1 MSTDIPSQ
9 ISFENMLAYM
19 FPGFF
24 ASLSLFMAIDILS
37 PFNLT
42 NYVTL
47 DLTTLISFYGILL
60 LGGTIIGVIIDGI
73 HHRFIEQVYF
83 HIIEDCMSIKRGD
96 SAKYHRTR
104 LKCDE
109 KPHGKSCDSC
119 KFKDSKIED
128 GTEIYFLFDI
138 NEIENCIKLREY
150 LTKSVY
156 HYSEFYANTFIAL
169 IPFAFV
175 APIYMIKELHIDYWI
190 SLIGGCIMIS
200 LAILCLD
207 FAWMAYERWIS
218 ALYFAYCRCPPDN
231 PPPVNPN
238 SAGGQNA

>member
-42 NYVTL
+42 HYVTL

-83 HIIEDCMSIKRGD
+83 QSIEKDMTIKP
-96 SAKYHRTR
+96 SEFVEYHKTR
-104 LKCDE
+104 L
-109 KPHGKSCDSC
+109 SC
-119 KFKDSKIED
+119 
-128 GTEIYFLFDI
+128 Y
-138 NEIENCIKLREY
+138 
-150 LTKSVY
+150 
-156 HYSEFYANTFIAL
+156 
-169 IPFAFV
+169 
-175 APIYMIKELHIDYWI
+175 
-190 SLIGGCIMIS
+190 
-200 LAILCLD
+200 
-207 FAWMAYERWIS
+207 
-218 ALYFAYCRCPPDN
+218 
-231 PPPVNPN
+231 
-238 SAGGQNA
+238 